1 MFQVFSR
8 IPSTLILEK
17 LSDALQ
23 LSASVTR
30 LFVFEIKQ
38 RASHSNAM
46 DAAAAIMDWLSP
58 PKTAAS
64 PPSDER
70 SDSGDA
76 VDGGGWLLLNALSLF
91 ALGTY
96 ELVLSLVQNALPST
110 LLKCLYIF
118 PELPAISSAPVSDPA
133 PAVAT
138 SASVPARPEAEA
150 EAEAEAERRLLVHK
164 LFAQVSALFLFAPL
178 SICRYLYCP
187 LQLFFLWRSPSG
199 SPSCSPLFVLPCPL
213 LRCLSFTFTLRPLPI
228 SHCH

>member
-1 MFQVFSR
+1 M
-8 IPSTLILEK
+8 ILEK

-38 RASHSNAM
+38 RASPSNAM

-58 PKTAAS
+58 PKTAVS

-76 VDGGGWLLLNALSLF
+76 MDGGGWLLLNALKLF
-91 ALGTY
+91 ALGSY

-118 PELPAISSAPVSDPA
+118 PELPPISSAPAISSISSASPT
-133 PAVAT
+133 T
-138 SASVPARPEAEA
+138 SAASAAVPART

-164 LFAQVSALFLFAPL
+164 LFSQVPGFSLSPSPLSAVVLSTAHSKSLRRVRFRVRLPVRHCLCCPALFVA
-178 SICRYLYCP
+178 
-187 LQLFFLWRSPSG
+187 
-199 SPSCSPLFVLPCPL
+199 
-213 LRCLSFTFTLRPLPI
+213 
-228 SHCH
+228 